1 MKKYPKFR
9 TFHRT
14 FLVRFF
20 FKSWH
25 FVRDIDFVKNVPN
38 FEIALNIKIV
48 YLVSQSWH
56 G

>member
-38 FEIALNIKIV
+38 FEKGWPTLPH
-48 YLVSQSWH
+48 LDL
-56 G
+56 